1 MDNSACSVH
10 GKVSSVVRSHRLLY
24 TIQDVALFK
33 YSAEDDRA
41 DLPTFDM
48 CALMSIKV
56 YLVIDTRCHE
66 PQGRCREK
74 IRDKTDGLK
83 VIDRIGFPSG
93 QKS

>member
-1 MDNSACSVH
+1 MEKSAL
-10 GKVSSVVRSHRLLY
+10 SSVAIAY
-24 TIQDVALFK
+24 TIQDVALFE

-41 DLPTFDM
+41 DLPKFDI

-66 PQGRCREK
+66 PQGRYREK
-74 IRDKTDGLK
+74 IRDRTDGLK
-83 VIDRIGFPSG
+83 VIDRMGFPSG